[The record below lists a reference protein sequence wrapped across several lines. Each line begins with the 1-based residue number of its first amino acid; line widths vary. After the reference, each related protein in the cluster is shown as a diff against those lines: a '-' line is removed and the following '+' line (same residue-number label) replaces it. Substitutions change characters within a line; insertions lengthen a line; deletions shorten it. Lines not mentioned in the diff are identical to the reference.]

1 MLTDIFC
8 ELINVKMHYKSYIK
22 YQIFYYKKKTRLE
35 KIIKTCC
42 KNYIKVNYNI
52 IVCKKMC
59 KELYNNDIIIV
70 IIIND

>member
-1 MLTDIFC
+1 MLKCITSRI
-8 ELINVKMHYKSYIK
+8 LNIK
-22 YQIFYYKKKTRLE
+22 YFITKKTRLE

>member
-1 MLTDIFC
+1 MLKCITSRI
-8 ELINVKMHYKSYIK
+8 LNIK
-22 YQIFYYKKKTRLE
+22 YFVTKKTRLE

>member
-1 MLTDIFC
+1 MLKCITSRI
-8 ELINVKMHYKSYIK
+8 LNIK
-22 YQIFYYKKKTRLE
+22 YFITKKTRLE

-59 KELYNNDIIIV
+59 KELYNNDIIIL